1 VTDLREV
8 ANILGGR
15 TAFNGNVH
23 TVKTLIEGT
32 ADDVRREVAEIS
44 TAFAGSNRGDYNRLI
59 IGTGDQVGWETP
71 DENIW
76 AMIEAGR
83 ASWRP

>member
-1 VTDLREV
+1 MLPELAAVGLDCICPFERPPGGDVTDLREV
-8 ANILGGR
+8 ATLLDGK

-32 ADDVRREVAEIS
+32 
-44 TAFAGSNRGDYNRLI
+44 
-59 IGTGDQVGWETP
+59 P

-76 AMIEAGR
+76 AMIEASP
-83 ASWRP
+83 AS

>member
-1 VTDLREV
+1 M
-8 ANILGGR
+8 
-15 TAFNGNVH
+15 
-23 TVKTLIEGT
+23 
-32 ADDVRREVAEIS
+32 RREVAEIR

-83 ASWRP
+83 ASSCPQEYDFC